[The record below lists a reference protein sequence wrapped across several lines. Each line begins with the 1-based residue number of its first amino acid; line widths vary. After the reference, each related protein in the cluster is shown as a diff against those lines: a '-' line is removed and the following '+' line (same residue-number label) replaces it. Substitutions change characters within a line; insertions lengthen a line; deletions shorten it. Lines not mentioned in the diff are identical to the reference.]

1 MVQKSNI
8 TDCIYCWVTISSS
21 IKVKIKKPQ
30 FWGFFFILNNYI
42 NSMNT
47 KYDLKLI
54 SVVIMGLFY
63 ISVGVEHFMD
73 PYWFL
78 QIVPPYLPYKFELVY
93 ISGFLEIVLGIMLL
107 IPRTRVY
114 AGWGLIMLLIAVYPA
129 NIYLAQT
136 NGAAMNTTP
145 LIAWARLPF
154 QFVFIGLAYWHTK

>member
-1 MVQKSNI
+1 
-8 TDCIYCWVTISSS
+8 
-21 IKVKIKKPQ
+21 
-30 FWGFFFILNNYI
+30 
-42 NSMNT
+42 MNT

-54 SVVIMGLFY
+54 SIVSMGLFY
-63 ISVGVEHFMD
+63 ISVGVNHFAD

-78 QIVPPYLPYKFELVY
+78 QIVPPYLPYKIELVY
-93 ISGFLEIVLGIMLL
+93 ISGFLEIIFGVMLL
-107 IPRTRVY
+107 IPKTRVY

-145 LIAWARLPF
+145 LIAWGRLPF